1 MSGAISSTL
10 GLMPNLLRGIDS
22 LSTRN
27 EALTAEESSGIVSN
41 SFAGLGAQT
50 YTALSLQPQIT
61 ATAAW
66 QTNLSESQTKLSA
79 TQTALTSI
87 SSIASNLQTSLLSLT
102 ATSSQSTVAGVS
114 AQAKQELTELGALL
128 NTQSGASYVFAGT
141 ASDQPPVSSNDLA
154 TTGLVSSII
163 STVASVGTTG
173 AAATEGAAVA
183 AASDNSPAGS
193 VFSAQLSTSAVLA
206 QGSVPQ
212 LQIGLSETISNGIVA
227 TQGGAATAQS
237 TGSPIR
243 DLITALATA
252 AGLAGADQS
261 SAGFTQLVSDTAS
274 QMTNIGQGIQGLI
287 AQVGQTQATVTDQSS
302 ALSDVT
308 TALQAQ
314 LGNIMNAD
322 EATVASQQA
331 ATQTQL
337 TASYTLIADMKTL
350 SLAQYI

>member
-10 GLMPNLLRGIDS
+10 GLMPGLLRGIDS
-22 LSTRN
+22 LSAQNT
-27 EALTAEESSGIVSN
+27 ALVAEESSGVVSD

-50 YTALSLQPQIT
+50 YNALSLEPQIT
-61 ATAAW
+61 ATAAL

-87 SSIASNLQTSLLSLT
+87 SSIASDLQTSLLSLT
-102 ATSSQSTVAGVS
+102 ATSSQSTIAGVS
-114 AQAKQELTELGALL
+114 AAAKQQLTELGALL
-128 NTQSGASYVFAGT
+128 NTQSGANYVFAGT

-154 TTGLVSSII
+154 TTGLVSSIV

-173 AAATEGAAVA
+173 AAATEAAA
-183 AASDNSPAGS
+183 LATASDNSPAGS

-212 LQIGLSETISNGIVA
+212 LQIGPGETISNGMVA
-227 TQGGAATAQS
+227 TQGGAPTAQS

-252 AGLAGADQS
+252 AGLAGADPS
-261 SAGFTQLVSDTAS
+261 SAGFKQLVTDTAS
-274 QMTNIGQGIQGLI
+274 QMAGIGQGIQGLI
-287 AQVGQTQATVTDQSS
+287 TQVGQTQTTVTTQSS
-302 ALSDVT
+302 TLSDVT
-308 TALQAQ
+308 TALQTQ
-314 LGNIMNAD
+314 LGTIMNVD